1 MVFTTL
7 WQEVY
12 HWTVISSAVHM
23 LPIGVMA
30 FVASF
35 TILVTI
41 ATLLLAF
48 ADRPG
53 RYWTFVFPGFVIGS
67 TGAMLC
73 YTHTNIAIFHTMP
86 PSMAGTVGAIF
97 NGALQLGSAIG
108 LAAVTS
114 IETSVEE
121 VPAVFWFLLS
131 IFAVQT
137 VGVLAFHRNRSTTTG
152 SGSNGAGDRDE
163 KFTVILDL
171 RNVLRNTELD
181 SVMLDR

>member
-1 MVFTTL
+1 
-7 WQEVY
+7 
-12 HWTVISSAVHM
+12 
-23 LPIGVMA
+23 
-30 FVASF
+30 
-35 TILVTI
+35 
-41 ATLLLAF
+41 
-48 ADRPG
+48 
-53 RYWTFVFPGFVIGS
+53 
-67 TGAMLC
+67 
-73 YTHTNIAIFHTMP
+73 MP

-121 VPAVFWFLLS
+121 VRGGFYEYCGRAAVFWFLLS

-137 VGVLAFHRNRSTTTG
+137 VGVLAFYRNRSTTTV
-152 SGSNGAGDRDE
+152 SGSNDAGDRDE

-171 RNVLRNTELD
+171 RNVLRNTEFD